1 MFGAQTVGKPLI
13 IAEPIAAL
21 ARPAAP
27 LSKRR
32 RLTHLAGTTPDRK
45 FESILSCMNFVP
57 FAGRPFSLARENADN
72 TRRLLTDLRPALRL
86 LDRMIDFGR
95 PNYVRIA

>member
-1 MFGAQTVGKPLI
+1 
-13 IAEPIAAL
+13 
-21 ARPAAP
+21 
-27 LSKRR
+27 
-32 RLTHLAGTTPDRK
+32 
-45 FESILSCMNFVP
+45 LSCMNFVP